1 MWYLFL
7 LLLFFII
14 LWFYFSPSPPKSSP
28 ITNYIKNPSPDF
40 RPSLFLTTRP
50 PPPPEPSPP
59 SVIEQ
64 RVESYTSL
72 RGHSG
77 ESQSLLSEAW
87 SMTNPTSFMQ
97 LISRMLGHQ
106 TINMEEFWRPE
117 PTPARTKL
125 ETLKGKVDENCP
137 ICLGDVDNIHVK
149 LPDCG
154 HYFCKECIVPWFER
168 NNTCPICRKNY

>member
-14 LWFYFSPSPPKSSP
+14 LWFYFSPSHPKSSP
-28 ITNYIKNPSPDF
+28 ITEYIKNPSPNF

-50 PPPPEPSPP
+50 PPPPPVELPSLIPEP
-59 SVIEQ
+59 
-64 RVESYTSL
+64 YTSV
-72 RGHSG
+72 R
-77 ESQSLLSEAW
+77 ESPISIWSLSN
-87 SMTNPTSFMQ
+87 SDNFMQ

-125 ETLKGKVDENCP
+125 ETRQGKVDENCP
-137 ICLGDVDNIHVK
+137 ICLGQVDNIHVK